1 MYLDAGDAAIRRIYG
16 GDLGE
21 GVQFRAAPVGAAS
34 ESPDHRIMPYHTAG
48 WMVQGADDGVGQA
61 LPQAH
66 GGDKLLDLGWA
77 YHPAVHA
84 QDAVELGSHPQGVES
99 GVGMTKVEAS
109 HLVEQQ
115 VEVEFL
121 RQSLVQ
127 LDALVEEG
135 DALDGEVV
143 GTDDGG
149 GAGAGSPAEVALV
162 EDGDVLHALLGQVVG
177 SRQAVHAA
185 ADDDHAV
192 AVFQGACLPHTVL
205 AEQLEHCLA
214 LPE

>member
-1 MYLDAGDAAIRRIYG
+1 MTRPFSRVYG

-21 GVQFRAAPVGAAS
+21 GVQFRAAPIGAAT
-34 ESPDHRIMPYHTAG
+34 EPPDHRIMPYHAAG
-48 WMVQGADDGVGQA
+48 RMVESADDGVGQA
-61 LPQAH
+61 FPQAH

-77 YHPAVHA
+77 DHPAVHA
-84 QDAVELGSHPQGVES
+84 QDAVELGAHPQGVEG
-99 GVGMTKVEAS
+99 GVGVAQVKPP

-121 RQSLVQ
+121 GQSLVQ

-135 DALDGEVV
+135 DALDGQVV
-143 GTDDGG
+143 GADDGG
-149 GAGAGSPAEVALV
+149 GAGAGSAAEVALV
-162 EDGDVLHALLGQVVG
+162 EDGDVLHAQLGQVVG
-177 SRQAVHAA
+177 SGQAVHAA